1 MVRAALHRFAPLTCM
16 VSLLGACGGDDAPT
30 LSCPKG
36 HVAAW
41 VDKANGVAECQADL
55 PLRNGGAP
63 ATGLQYAFPAMVR
76 PAGSLNSPE
85 RIELGRLLYFDPVLS
100 EDHTVSCA
108 HCHSPEVGFGDGL
121 SKAKGIRDTL
131 VPRHAPTVWNAA
143 FYKEQFWDGRAPTLE
158 AQAKGP
164 ILNPKEMG
172 MPSEDAVLARL
183 RAIPEYVRRFQAAF
197 AGGGDPLTFDNVA
210 AAIATFERTLLSF
223 NSPYDRFA
231 AGEISA
237 LSASARRGL
246 GLFNSVKLRC
256 FECHGAPTFANS
268 DYKVLGIPSLEDAT
282 KMSDDE
288 GRFGIVNAVTN
299 RWAFKI
305 PTLRNVTRH
314 PPYMH
319 NGALK
324 TLDDVLDFYSKGGGL
339 GLGYKV
345 KIDGKDVDVPVDDK
359 IGKYDLSTEE
369 RADLKAFLE
378 SLTDE
383 SLLPEVPA
391 KVPSGDPVVKR

>member
-1 MVRAALHRFAPLTCM
+1 M
-16 VSLLGACGGDDAPT
+16 GGGSSNGGGTSSGGGTANGGIDLDQSANAITFNVNSVNDAPT
-30 LSCPKG
+30 G
-36 HVAAW
+36 T
-41 VDKANGVAECQADL
+41 DKTVTTN
-55 PLRNGGAP
+55 
-63 ATGLQYAFPAMVR
+63 
-76 PAGSLNSPE
+76 
-85 RIELGRLLYFDPVLS
+85 
-100 EDHTVSCA
+100 EDTAYTLTASDF
-108 HCHSPEVGFGDGL
+108 GFGDGL
-121 SKAKGIRDTL
+121 AKAKGIRDTL

-143 FYKEQFWDGRAPTLE
+143 FYKEQFWDGRAATLE

-183 RAIPEYVRRFQAAF
+183 RAIPEYVRRFQGAF
-197 AGGGDPLTFDNVA
+197 PGGADPLTFDNVA

-231 AGEISA
+231 AGELSA

-268 DYKVLGIPSLEDAT
+268 DYKVLGVPSLEDPMQ
-282 KMSDDE
+282 MSDDE
-288 GRFGIVNAVTN
+288 GRFGIVKAVTN

-305 PTLRNVTRH
+305 PTLRNVARH

-339 GLGYKV
+339 GRGYKV
-345 KIDGKDVDVPVDDK
+345 MIDGQDVPVPVDDK
-359 IGKYDLSTEE
+359 IGKYDLSSEE

-391 KVPSGDPVVKR
+391 SVPSGDPVVKR